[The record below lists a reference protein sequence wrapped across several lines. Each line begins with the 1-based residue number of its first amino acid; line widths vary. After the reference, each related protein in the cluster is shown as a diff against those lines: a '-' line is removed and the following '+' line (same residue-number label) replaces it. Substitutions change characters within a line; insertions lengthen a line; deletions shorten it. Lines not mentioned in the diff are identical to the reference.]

1 MGIFLSKRARAL
13 TCLDEVSTMPLHR
26 QISLVLMFLL
36 LAAIGTTAAIH
47 AADAGSI
54 SDYAKIR
61 AGMNKLS
68 PLLGKWN
75 ADAVYADGHDN
86 IGTYDV
92 HWALDDTYLEMEVDF
107 HRKNDP
113 SQHHGFVIYLTYNP
127 ATRHYE
133 STYFYTRWA
142 MRVTESGEFDDVAN
156 EFRTT
161 AFIPL
166 EDGKRDEHV
175 RTITELKN
183 PNKIIYD
190 HYSRYSDQSAE
201 RMDVRITLT
210 RP

>member
-1 MGIFLSKRARAL
+1 MVFFHRWAVSIFCFGILAL
-13 TCLDEVSTMPLHR
+13 LGP
-26 QISLVLMFLL
+26 
-36 LAAIGTTAAIH
+36 IGPVR

-54 SDYAKIR
+54 SDYARIR

-68 PLLGKWN
+68 PLLGKWR
-75 ADAVYADGHDN
+75 ADAVFADGHEN
-86 IGTYDV
+86 VGTYDV

-107 HRKNDP
+107 HRKNDA

-142 MRVTESGEFDDVAN
+142 MRVTESGEFDDVAD

-183 PNKIIYD
+183 PNRIIYD
-190 HYSRYSDQSAE
+190 HYSRYSDQAAE

>member
-1 MGIFLSKRARAL
+1 VVL
-13 TCLDEVSTMPLHR
+13 LHR
-26 QISLVLMFLL
+26 WVISIFCFGLIALL
-36 LAAIGTTAAIH
+36 GPIGSVH

-61 AGMNKLS
+61 AGMSKLS
-68 PLLGKWN
+68 PMLGKWH
-75 ADAVYADGHDN
+75 ADAVFQDGREN
-86 IGTYDV
+86 VGTYAI
-92 HWALDDTYLEMEVDF
+92 HWALDDTYLEMEADF

-113 SQHHGFVIYLTYNP
+113 SQHHGFVIYVTYNP

-133 STYFYTRWA
+133 STYLYTRWA
-142 MRVTESGEFDDVAN
+142 MRVTETGEFDDVAN

-175 RTITELKN
+175 RTITVLKD
-183 PNKIIYD
+183 PKKIIYD
-190 HYSRYSDQSAE
+190 HYSRYSDQAAE

-210 RP
+210 RE

>member
-1 MGIFLSKRARAL
+1 M
-13 TCLDEVSTMPLHR
+13 VLHR
-26 QISLVLMFLL
+26 SVILVLC
-36 LAAIGTTAAIH
+36 LALVTWLGPFRSVR

-54 SDYAKIR
+54 SDYTKIR

-68 PLLGKWN
+68 PLLGKWH
-75 ADAVYADGHDN
+75 ADAVFADGREN
-86 IGTYDV
+86 VGTYDV

-107 HRKNDP
+107 HRKTDP
-113 SQHHGFVIYLTYNP
+113 SQHHGFVIYVTYNP

-142 MRVTESGEFDDVAN
+142 MRVTETGEFDEVAN

-175 RTITELKN
+175 RTIMGLKD
-183 PNKIIYD
+183 PRKIVYD
-190 HYSRYSDQSAE
+190 HYSRYSDQAAE

-210 RP
+210 RD

>member
-26 QISLVLMFLL
+26 QISLVFVFLL

-107 HRKNDP
+107 HRKTARRPHN
-113 SQHHGFVIYLTYNP
+113 GFVSYPIT
-127 ATRHYE
+127 
-133 STYFYTRWA
+133 
-142 MRVTESGEFDDVAN
+142 
-156 EFRTT
+156 
-161 AFIPL
+161 
-166 EDGKRDEHV
+166 KR
-175 RTITELKN
+175 
-183 PNKIIYD
+183 
-190 HYSRYSDQSAE
+190 
-201 RMDVRITLT
+201 
-210 RP
+210 